1 LLPAAGRVWAQVW
14 AGSRREGH
22 QMARIIY
29 RLTAVAVANVKA
41 KGFYPDGGGLYLR
54 VTSGFFDVARFS
66 WSAFRAYFCATFNDL
81 CRASAATASIA
92 MPASDAAVYMPTRP
106 L

>member
-1 LLPAAGRVWAQVW
+1 MGWQQTGGTSNGEDHLQAHRCCGRK
-14 AGSRREGH
+14 REG
-22 QMARIIY
+22 Q
-29 RLTAVAVANVKA
+29 
-41 KGFYPDGGGLYLR
+41 G
-54 VTSGFFDVARFS
+54 VTSGFFDGARFS